1 MKLKQSRA
9 FIALMVSIVSG
20 GALSCGSSA
29 GTGNDNLANAT
40 GMTIVNATK
49 ADDFSTSGNVNIG
62 FVATDSS
69 GNAILAQNT
78 SGTPLRVAIDN
89 IVVRSANAADG
100 DITCSISSAFS
111 TTITCTFASIATV
124 SATTGTGS
132 WALDIDS
139 SGSMSGSDPSCLRVT
154 ASNSFYDEL
163 EADSAS
169 NQVAAYD
176 FTTDSSL
183 DATGCTGARATWA
196 ATTGFT
202 DTSELLD
209 WSATTS
215 ANNAA
220 FSSAVATV
228 GDGAGTPLYDS
239 MTEVCTDM
247 ATNSSITSG
256 NSKYILLLSDGDDSG
271 GGSSSLADLNSC
283 LSTNDITAYV
293 IGLGSGAID
302 SVLQSIADANGGLYR
317 PVSAA
322 SELAEVFAAFA
333 TAVNGGYNNA
343 TVTLSVHD
351 STVTGVEITITI
363 SIDGTS
369 ATDTVTITL

>member
-20 GALSCGSSA
+20 GALSCGSSSA
-29 GTGNDNLANAT
+29 GGGNDNLANAT

-69 GNAILAQNT
+69 GSAILAQNT
-78 SGTPLRVAIDN
+78 SGATPLRVAIDN

-111 TTITCTFASIATV
+111 TTITCTFSSIATV

-139 SGSMSGSDPSCLRVT
+139 SGSMASSDSTCLRVT
-154 ASNSFYDEL
+154 ASNTFYDEL
-163 EADSAS
+163 EADSSS

-176 FTTDSSL
+176 FTTTGAL
-183 DATGCTGARATWA
+183 DDTGCTSARATWA
-196 ATTGFT
+196 VTTGFT

-215 ANNAA
+215 GNNAA
-220 FSSAVATV
+220 FSAAVATV
-228 GDGAGTPLYDS
+228 GDGGGTPLYDS

-247 ATNSSITSG
+247 ATNASITSG
-256 NSKYILLLSDGDDSG
+256 NSKYILLLSDGDDTASDG
-271 GGSSSLADLNSC
+271 TLAAVTSC
-283 LSTNDITAYV
+283 LSTNDITAFV
-293 IGLGSGAID
+293 IGLGS
-302 SVLQSIADANGGLYR
+302 SVSNTDLQSIADANGG
-317 PVSAA
+317 
-322 SELAEVFAAFA
+322 
-333 TAVNGGYNNA
+333 
-343 TVTLSVHD
+343 
-351 STVTGVEITITI
+351 
-363 SIDGTS
+363 
-369 ATDTVTITL
+369 ITL